1 MNYILG
7 FGLSTLGFLK
17 GYKKNDI
24 KILEK
29 NSYNGGHAYSHKFKD
44 FYFDE
49 GTHIL
54 HTKNKQFLNLFLKKN
69 KFISKSSKVLNYYNG
84 TWFKY
89 PVQNNL
95 LNLDYKLDYLT
106 TYLTRPNYSNPKNFL
121 EWCLSAYGKE
131 ITNKFYS
138 VYTKK
143 YWNKNLDVLDTSWL
157 PGRVF
162 NANDKQVI
170 KNTFFENKE
179 SVITFNEFKYPK
191 KYGFYG
197 FFKDNFKKY
206 ENITTNNVII
216 KKINLRKKT
225 ISYGKNEEKFDKI
238 YTTIP
243 LPELKKYISFPK
255 IIQDCLNS
263 LEYTSLYTLN
273 IIINKN
279 TFKYDH
285 DWNYLY
291 DKNSNISR
299 ISILNNIG
307 QVNSKNI
314 ALQVEM
320 FKLGGTNYNLNID
333 YELSNL
339 IKIFKI
345 NRNDIID
352 YDFKS
357 IKYSYVISKNSNSA
371 SVKKIKEYL
380 NKYDIYPFG
389 LYGDWIYY
397 WSDQAF
403 LKGLDFGKKFNK

>member
-7 FGLSTLGFLK
+7 FGLSALGFLR
-17 GYKKNDI
+17 GYKKKDL

-29 NSYNGGHAYSHKFKD
+29 NSYNGGHAYSHKLKN

-54 HTKNKQFLNLFLKKN
+54 HTKNKKFLNYFLKKN
-69 KFISKSSKVLNYYNG
+69 EHISKHSKVLNYYNG

-95 LNLDYKLDYLT
+95 LDLDQKLNFLT
-106 TYLTRPNYSNPKNFL
+106 SYLTRPNISKPKNFF
-121 EWCLSAYGKE
+121 EWCLSSYGNE
-131 ITNKFYS
+131 ITKKFYK

-143 YWNKNLDVLDTSWL
+143 YWNKELDILDTSWL

-162 NANDKQVI
+162 DANDKQVI
-170 KNTFFENKE
+170 MNTFFKNNE

-191 KYGFYG
+191 KNGFYG
-197 FFKDNFKKY
+197 FFKSDFKKY
-206 ENITTNNVII
+206 KNITSNNVNIQKI
-216 KKINLRKKT
+216 DLKKKIITYDKNKKR
-225 ISYGKNEEKFDKI
+225 YEKI
-238 YTTIP
+238 YSTIP
-243 LPELKKYISFPK
+243 LPEFKKYISFPK
-255 IIQDCLNS
+255 VIQNCLDS

-273 IIINKN
+273 IIIKKN
-279 TFKYDH
+279 NFNYDH
-285 DWNYLY
+285 DWNYIY

-299 ISILNNIG
+299 ISILNNISKI
-307 QVNSKNI
+307 NSNNI

-320 FKLGGTNYNLNID
+320 FKLGDTKYNLNID
-333 YELSNL
+333 YELKNL

-345 NRNDIID
+345 NKNDIID
-352 YDFKS
+352 YDFRTV
-357 IKYSYVISKNSNSA
+357 KYSYVISKNSNMGNVS
-371 SVKKIKEYL
+371 KIKRYL

-397 WSDQAF
+397 WSDQAY
-403 LKGLDFGKKFNK
+403 LKGMDFGKKFNK